1 MIKKIKDLLANFSNT
16 EEVEESS
23 SPDKLDQACAAL
35 LVEIAFADKIFD
47 STEKELLKES
57 LLKSYNLEEEVVDG
71 IIDDAENTVAEST
84 SLYEYTRTV
93 NDQFGYENKLN
104 LLENLWKVAYA
115 DNNLDKY
122 EEKSF
127 EMGISDR
134 YEHVRGVTSLD
145 LNNDGLVNNSD
156 LEILVS
162 YVIEQSTYGDINQNS
177 KVDIFDVLTISDF
190 LYFY

>member
-16 EEVEESS
+16 EEIEESS

-35 LVEIAFADKIFD
+35 LIEIAFADKIFD
-47 STEKELLKES
+47 SAEKELLKES
-57 LLKSYNLEEEVVDG
+57 LLRSYNLEAEIVDG

-93 NDQFGYENKLN
+93 NDEFGYEDKLN

-122 EEKSF
+122 EEHLIRKIADLIHVDH
-127 EMGISDR
+127 GDYINIKLK
-134 YEHVRGVTSLD
+134 VRGD
-145 LNNDGLVNNSD
+145 
-156 LEILVS
+156 
-162 YVIEQSTYGDINQNS
+162 
-177 KVDIFDVLTISDF
+177 
-190 LYFY
+190 